1 MDYDAMMAAKGSET
15 NSNWRKDLLIH
26 VRGKNASL
34 EDGLQEYAEAELQ
47 KLNKYS
53 LGELISASVSFTGKA
68 SRNPERASRV
78 EVVLFGP
85 RHSFHAEENGNS
97 PEAAFDVALE
107 KLKQQLKKAKEKRT
121 DKTKHQPKLAEV
133 ANSSGAAYAPEPS
146 TNGHG
151 PQLLVEKFTIKPM
164 GIREAVLQLD
174 KARRDFF
181 VFVGEQNQIH
191 AVYKR
196 PDGNIGLL
204 VPENELD
211 EI

>member
-1 MDYDAMMAAKGSET
+1 MIPPQGIDKI
-15 NSNWRKDLLIH
+15 SNWRQDLLIH

-68 SRNPERASRV
+68 SRNPERATRV
-78 EVVLFGP
+78 EIVLFGP
-85 RHSFHAEENGNS
+85 GHSFHAEENGNS

-107 KLKQQLKKAKEKRT
+107 KLKQQLRKIKEKRT
-121 DKTKHQPKLAEV
+121 DRTKHQKSTAEF
-133 ANSSGAAYAPEPS
+133 ANGNGAAYAPEPS
-146 TNGHG
+146 TNGNG

-211 EI
+211 EM

>member
-1 MDYDAMMAAKGSET
+1 MMPAKGSET
-15 NSNWRKDLLIH
+15 NSFWRKDLLIH

-34 EDGLQEYAEAELQ
+34 DEGLQEYAEAELQ

-68 SRNPERASRV
+68 SRNPERAHRV

-85 RHSFHAEENGNS
+85 GHSFHAEENGNS
-97 PEAAFDVALE
+97 PEGAFDVALD
-107 KLKQQLKKAKEKRT
+107 KLKQQLRKIKEKRN
-121 DKTKHQPKLAEV
+121 DQARHQPSLAEI
-133 ANSSGAAYAPEPS
+133 ANADGAAYAPQPS
-146 TNGHG
+146 PNGNG

-181 VFVGEQNQIH
+181 VFINDQNQVQ

-196 PDGNIGLL
+196 TDGNIGLL

-211 EI
+211 EM